1 MRFFLVTAS
10 VGLAATLAAAIL
22 VSPTGAQGQG
32 AGPKFKQGA
41 LPSEGNTQYEM
52 IVSEDKK
59 AALIALGLETQLDG
73 IGAPLFATRVFSV
86 SVPLTGA
93 EKGVK
98 LGVFLEG
105 AVVRQKGT
113 DISLITTVNGR
124 THFMDFAKF
133 PLASGEPISDGEC
146 AKFGPAEGRGAL
158 KRKSGTNSSDSPRKP
173 DTTSKLGPNA
183 QLQLEND
190 NSFLQCILLDAPSA
204 SDLRVNVILAVHRHN
219 RDTAGYVNVATIN
232 ASIQSVAQGAK

>member
-10 VGLAATLAAAIL
+10 VGVATTLAAAIL
-22 VSPTGAQGQG
+22 ASAAGAQGQG
-32 AGPKFKQGA
+32 AGPKFKRGP
-41 LPSEGNTQYEM
+41 LPSEGNTQYNM
-52 IVSEDKK
+52 MVSEDKK
-59 AALIALGLETQLDG
+59 VATIGLELETQLDG

-86 SVPLTGA
+86 SMPLTGA

-124 THFMDFAKF
+124 AHFMDFAKF
-133 PLASGEPISDGEC
+133 PLGSGEPISHGEC
-146 AKFGPAEGRGAL
+146 DKFGPAQGRDAL

-173 DTTSKLGPNA
+173 DIASKLGPNA
-183 QLQLEND
+183 QLEVESD
-190 NSFLQCILLDAPSA
+190 NAFVQCILLDVPSA
-204 SDLRVNVILAVHRHN
+204 SDLRVNVILAVHRHT
-219 RDTAGYVNVATIN
+219 RDTAGYVNVTTIN
-232 ASIQSVAQGAK
+232 ASIQSGAQGKK